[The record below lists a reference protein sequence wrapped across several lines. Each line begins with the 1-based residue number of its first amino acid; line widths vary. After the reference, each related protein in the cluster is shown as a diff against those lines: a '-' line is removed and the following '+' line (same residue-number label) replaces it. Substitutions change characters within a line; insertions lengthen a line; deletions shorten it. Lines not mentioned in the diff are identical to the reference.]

1 MEIKSFK
8 MFERNIENMEGEEV
22 KEIKFYLLISDNNN
36 NNYLWRATTFNNVF
50 SSCIPIKAY
59 NKEVTIYINDEVLEK
74 EDIIYSIMDNIYN
87 PQVYI
92 NTYNMIYNMI
102 EDFINNYNNK

>member
-1 MEIKSFK
+1 MEIKSYK
-8 MFERNIENMEGEEV
+8 IIERNIENMEGQEV
-22 KEIKFYLLISDNNN
+22 KEIKFYLLISDND

-59 NKEVTIYINDEVLEK
+59 NKEVSIYINDEVLEK

-87 PQVYI
+87 SQIYI
-92 NTYNMIYNMI
+92 SVYNMI
-102 EDFINNYNNK
+102 ENFINNYNNK

>member
-1 MEIKSFK
+1 MEIKSYK
-8 MFERNIENMEGEEV
+8 MIERNIENMEGEKV

-50 SSCIPIKAY
+50 SSCVPIKAY
-59 NKEVTIYINDEVLEK
+59 NKEVSIYINDEVLEK

-87 PQVYI
+87 SQIYV
-92 NTYNMIYNMI
+92 NTYNMIEN
-102 EDFINNYNNK
+102 FINNYNNK